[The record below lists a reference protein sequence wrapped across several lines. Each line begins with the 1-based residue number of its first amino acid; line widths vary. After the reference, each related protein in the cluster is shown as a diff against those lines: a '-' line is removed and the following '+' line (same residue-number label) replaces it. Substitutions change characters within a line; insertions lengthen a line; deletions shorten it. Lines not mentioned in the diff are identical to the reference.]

1 MQYNKNTPNNTDFAH
16 SLNAYTEALARLF
29 EAVPH
34 SDILPK
40 LLSQIKRVDFVAK
53 TFPDAVKNLQEL
65 KCLQSE
71 SATVSPDGVIK
82 PNPNFTPE
90 KAARLEQLLKI
101 VEGYKVKERHKIVI
115 AVDEVLET
123 AISNDWG
130 LCRNADFVY
139 LYNGAFWSQL
149 DGNDIEAFL
158 GKSFEKMGANPL
170 DAKDFEIRAKLRKQ
184 FLAVAHLTTPERPKN
199 TILINLG
206 NGTFEISPNCQRL
219 RPPSRADFIT
229 YQLPFKYESDATAP
243 RWLAFLNEVQPD
255 PERQKILA
263 EYLGYVFVSHK
274 TLKLEK
280 TLLLYGQGANGKSVF
295 FEVVSALLGKEN
307 VSSFSLQSLTN
318 DSGYFRAKLANK
330 LVNYASEINGTLE
343 TAIFKQ
349 LVSGEPVEAR
359 LPYGQPFI
367 LHEYAKLIFNCNGL
381 PKDVEQTNAYFRR
394 FLIVPFDVTIPDEK
408 QDKELAQK
416 IIDSELSGVF
426 NWALEGLRRL
436 LEQKKFTYSEAVTK
450 QIERYKLESDSVRMF
465 LEENGFVASPTDY
478 KLIKDFY
485 SEYRAFCI
493 DDGFKPVNK
502 TNFITRLKN
511 DGINVEKKNIGNVAF
526 VLRHSVL

>member
-1 MQYNKNTPNNTDFAH
+1 MTKIQNITDFPH
-16 SLNAYTEALARLF
+16 SLSAHVEALEKQLF

-53 TFPDAVKNLQEL
+53 AFPDAVKNLEEL
-65 KCLQSE
+65 KRLQSE
-71 SATVSPDGVIK
+71 SVTVSPDGGMK
-82 PNPNFTPE
+82 SNPNFTPE

-123 AISNDWG
+123 AQSNDWG

-149 DGNDIEAFL
+149 DENDIEAFL

-199 TILINLG
+199 TILINLE
-206 NGTFEISPNCQRL
+206 NGTFEISPNGQRL

-229 YQLPFKYESDATAP
+229 YQLPFKYDPDATAP

-263 EYLGYVFVSHK
+263 EYLGYVFISHK

-295 FEVVSALLGKEN
+295 FEVVNALLGKEN

-318 DSGYFRAKLANK
+318 DNGYFRAKLANK

-426 NWALEGLRRL
+426 NWALTGLRRL

-450 QIERYKLESDSVRMF
+450 QIERYKLESDSVKMF
-465 LEENGFVASPTDY
+465 LEENGFVASPTDC
-478 KLIKDFY
+478 KLIKDLY